1 LGAGP
6 RDPEGGGFGGV
17 SVAERRSAVGEF
29 AKIMNKIPAAILRSP
44 LHSIMSNK
52 YLLLSLTGRRSG
64 RRYITPVAYLK
75 EEGSL
80 LMTTDSP
87 WWKNLRGKD
96 GAGAPVTVRVKGREY
111 EGIGEVVTDETEVI
125 RVLDR
130 FLRVQPGYGR
140 FVGLKRGAGGRVDP
154 SMLEEAARGR
164 VVVRV
169 RQMQAGGG
177 SGDR

>member
-1 LGAGP
+1 
-6 RDPEGGGFGGV
+6 
-17 SVAERRSAVGEF
+17 
-29 AKIMNKIPAAILRSP
+29 M
-44 LHSIMSNK
+44 
-52 YLLLSLTGRRSG
+52 
-64 RRYITPVAYLK
+64 AYLR
-75 EEGSL
+75 EDERW

-87 WWKNLRGKD
+87 WWTNLRGRD

-111 EGIGEVVTDETEVI
+111 EGIGEAVTDETEVA

-130 FLRVQPGYGR
+130 FLRVQPGYER
-140 FVGLKRGAGGRVDP
+140 FVGVKRGAGGRVDP

-177 SGDR
+177 SGDG